1 MWQLH
6 NRYNEVRT
14 GSVKLTVAYKI
25 EIRLRSCIVQ
35 AKLSSVLG
43 IYTTNQDVTGLAK
56 YFCLLT
62 IPNHKRI
69 NINIFYIISN
79 ISHTFF

>member
-25 EIRLRSCIVQ
+25 EIRIRSFIVQ

-43 IYTTNQDVTGLAK
+43 IYATNQDVTGLAK
-56 YFCLLT
+56 YLFVWET
-62 IPNHKRI
+62 IPNHTFI
-69 NINIFYIISN
+69 YLNIFYNIIPY
-79 ISHTFF
+79 IIP